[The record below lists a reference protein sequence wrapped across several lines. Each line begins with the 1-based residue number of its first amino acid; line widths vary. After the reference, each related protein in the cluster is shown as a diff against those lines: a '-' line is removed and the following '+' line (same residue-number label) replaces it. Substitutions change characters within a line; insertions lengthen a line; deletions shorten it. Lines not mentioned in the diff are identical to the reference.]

1 MATAFAEEAVYV
13 HEVANLNGA
22 DIARATGVAGS
33 TARAWLA
40 RTRSPGR
47 ARAAERLVELSAIVE
62 RLARVMDPGYIAVW
76 LRKPIRALDDRKP
89 LDVIRDGD
97 FREVSKLVAAMES
110 PTAA

>member
-1 MATAFAEEAVYV
+1 MASAFAQEAVYV
-13 HEVANLNGA
+13 HETANLNGI
-22 DIARATGVAGS
+22 DIARATGVADS

-40 RTRSPGR
+40 GTRSPSR
-47 ARAAERLVELSAIVE
+47 TRAAERLVELSAIVE
-62 RLARVMDPGYIAVW
+62 RLVRVMDPDYIAVW

>member
-13 HEVANLNGA
+13 HEVADLNGA

-76 LRKPIRALDDRKP
+76 LRKPNPSLDDEKP
-89 LDVIRDGD
+89 LDVIRKGGY
-97 FREVSKLVAAMES
+97 RRVSRTVAALES
-110 PTAA
+110 PPAV

>member
-1 MATAFAEEAVYV
+1 MVSAFAEEAVYV

-40 RTRSPGR
+40 KTRSPGR

-62 RLARVMDPGYIAVW
+62 RLVRIMDPEYIPVW
-76 LRKPIRALDDRKP
+76 LRKPNPALDDDKP
-89 LDVIRDGD
+89 LDVIREGGY
-97 FREVSKLVAAMES
+97 RRVARIVAALES
-110 PTAA
+110 PPAG